1 MSEGIGARLRG
12 ARERSRLTILQAAE
26 KLHVDP
32 DVLEALEADNFA
44 ALGAPVYVKGHLRH
58 YAELVGEPVE
68 PLFELYS
75 QGARVPPPDL
85 TRVPKAVADD
95 TGRLVAPAVVVV
107 IVFAAAGTVW
117 WGMSL
122 SHRQWGPHPV
132 AISVQAG
139 VPLQQASPALVRAV
153 AGPVRLAGPSP
164 SASVAP
170 VASSASSSLMGETA
184 AAAVPR
190 PGEIGAILTYT
201 ADSWTEVYDASGRRL
216 LYGLSTG
223 SATRK
228 LEGVPPL
235 SVMLGDARAVTI
247 EVGGR
252 QASIS
257 RFVRS
262 DHTARFL
269 ITADGRVLAPPPKK
283 GG

>member
-32 DVLEALEADNFA
+32 DILEALEADDFA

-68 PLFELYS
+68 HLFELYS
-75 QGARVPPPDL
+75 QGTRVPPPDL
-85 TRVPKAVADD
+85 TRIPKGVPDD
-95 TGRLVAPAVVVV
+95 AGRLVAPAVVVV
-107 IVFAAAGTVW
+107 VVFAAAGTIW

-122 SHRQWGPHPV
+122 SHRQWGPHTV
-132 AISVQAG
+132 AIPVHAAMPMQGQA
-139 VPLQQASPALVRAV
+139 LAQPALVSAV
-153 AGPVRLAGPSP
+153 AMPTA
-164 SASVAP
+164 SATP
-170 VASSASSSLMGETA
+170 ASLPPPAVVTA
-184 AAAVPR
+184 AAVAPAH
-190 PGEIGAILTYT
+190 GDIGATLTYT
-201 ADSWTEVYDASGRRL
+201 GDSWTEVYDASGRRL

-228 LEGVPPL
+228 LVGAPPL
-235 SVMLGDARAVTI
+235 TVMLGDARAVTI

-252 QASIS
+252 QASIA

-262 DHTARFL
+262 DHTARFM
-269 ITADGRVLAPPPKK
+269 ITGDGRVAAAPPKK
-283 GG
+283 GD